1 MYKKTKAGA
10 PKFVFFWEKL
20 RKIKRKAVFWAVLCF
35 FYHKKCQNR
44 EKNAFFVEK
53 RLFFMQKP

>member
-20 RKIKRKAVFWAVLCF
+20 RKIKRKAVFWAVLRF
-35 FYHKKCQNR
+35 FYYYKK
-44 EKNAFFVEK
+44 
-53 RLFFMQKP
+53 

>member
-1 MYKKTKAGA
+1 
-10 PKFVFFWEKL
+10 VFFWEKL
-20 RKIKRKAVFWAVLCF
+20 RKIKRKAVFWAVLRF